1 MKVIT
6 EAIKAIENK
15 EETCWAMIRVFLE
28 NRNAHGLHT
37 MSVEIQALQRAKAE
51 LVKLHEA

>member
-1 MKVIT
+1 MKVIN

-28 NRNAHGLHT
+28 NRNAYGLHN

-51 LVKLHEA
+51 LAKLYEA